1 MKWPSVGVVV
11 PTRNHPDILRRALAA
26 IDAQTYPG
34 PLRVIVVYDQA
45 EPDAGLARD
54 GDRPV
59 RVQANS
65 RRAGLAGARNSGIL
79 ALDTEL
85 VAFCDDEDEWRPG
98 KLTAQVEALS
108 AAPSADLASCAIE
121 LAYRHHRSPR
131 LIGQTHIGLDRLA
144 RSPIGALCS
153 SSFLVRRPSL
163 VGPQGCGL
171 FAEDAPGRQ
180 NEDWDLLMRAARRA
194 PIEHVDEPLVRVR
207 WRAQGHYGYEYAAR
221 ISSLRWMM
229 TRHPEIRGCAPGA
242 ARRPV
247 SPVGWSAT
255 GLDRRAVPDASSQT
269 GRHVNGNRPDTG
281 RYHWAAM
288 RNDWS
293 GPRTPPVSRGGV
305 SPGPEAGA
313 LSPG

>member
-11 PTRNHPDILRRALAA
+11 PTRNHPDILRRALAG
-26 IDAQTYPG
+26 IDAQAYPG
-34 PLRVIVVYDQA
+34 RLRVVIVYDHA
-45 EPDAGLARD
+45 VPDERLARD

-59 RVQANS
+59 RVRANS
-65 RRAGLAGARNSGIL
+65 RRPGLAGARNSGVL
-79 ALDTEL
+79 ALDTDL
-85 VAFCDDEDEWRPG
+85 VAFCDDQDEWRPG

-108 AAPSADLASCAIE
+108 AAPAADLASCAIE

-144 RSPIGALCS
+144 RAPIGALCS
-153 SSFLVRRPSL
+153 SSFLVRRASL
-163 VGPQGCGL
+163 VGEQGCGL

-207 WRAQGHYGYEYAAR
+207 WRPRGHYGYEYATR

-229 TRHPEIRGCAPGA
+229 TRHPEIRGCRPGA
-242 ARRPV
+242 ARRETVPA
-247 SPVGWSAT
+247 GWS
-255 GLDRRAVPDASSQT
+255 L
-269 GRHVNGNRPDTG
+269 VNGNSPGDG
-281 RYHWAAM
+281 RYRGAAM

-293 GPRTPPVSRGGV
+293 GARTAPSPGGGV
-305 SPGPEAGA
+305 RLWSPEAGA
-313 LSPG
+313 TEPQMT